1 MYLQMAKPSTLDF
14 DISFVVVSDKM
25 LGRAIQQWYEK
36 LYSERHLSSHTLVAY
51 VHDLDSFLTFISSHQ
66 GCNPGLKDLADLKSG
81 DFRAWLAYRT
91 RRGLARSSTARAVSV
106 VRGFF
111 RFLDHESIVHNAV
124 IGSVSSPKKFYST
137 PKALAVSEMKDLL
150 ESAGQPIINKSP
162 TWVRVRDVA
171 VFSLLYGSGLRI
183 SEALKINLY
192 EFPLVSNPSG
202 NSIIIKGKGEKQRLV
217 PLLPAVIKAT
227 ADYIKACPYILSE
240 KDPLF
245 VGVRGGRLNPRV
257 LQARLQVLR
266 GHLGLPKEVTPHSL
280 RHSFATHLLGAGGDL
295 RTIQE
300 LLGHASLSSTQL
312 YTDVDA
318 ERLMDVYGQAHPRA
332 LIKKEKI

>member
-1 MYLQMAKPSTLDF
+1 MVRSPALNF
-14 DISFVVVSDKM
+14 DISFVAVSDKM
-25 LGRAIQQWYEK
+25 LRYAIQQWYEK
-36 LYSERHLSSHTLVAY
+36 LYSERHLSPYTLVAY
-51 VHDLDSFLTFISSHQ
+51 VNDLDAFLSFISLHQ
-66 GCNPGLKDLADLKSG
+66 GDNPKLKNLADLKSG

-91 RRGLARSSTARAVSV
+91 RKGMARSSTARAVSV

-111 RFLDHESIVHNAV
+111 RFLDHEALAHNAA
-124 IGSVSSPKKFYST
+124 ISSVSSPKKFYST

-150 ESAGQPIINKSP
+150 ERAGQPIISESP
-162 TWVRVRDVA
+162 KWVYIRDAA
-171 VFSLLYGSGLRI
+171 VFSLLYGGGLRI
-183 SEALKINLY
+183 SEALKLNFN
-192 EFPLVSNPSG
+192 EFPLVPSPSG
-202 NSIIIKGKGEKQRLV
+202 NSIIIKGKGDKQRLV
-217 PLLPAVIKAT
+217 PLLPAVINAI
-227 ADYIKACPYILSE
+227 ADYIESCPYKLSA
-240 KDPLF
+240 KGPLF
-245 VGVRGGRLNPRV
+245 LGVRGGRLNARV
-257 LQARLQVLR
+257 LQSRLQALR

-332 LIKKEKI
+332 SIKKSKI